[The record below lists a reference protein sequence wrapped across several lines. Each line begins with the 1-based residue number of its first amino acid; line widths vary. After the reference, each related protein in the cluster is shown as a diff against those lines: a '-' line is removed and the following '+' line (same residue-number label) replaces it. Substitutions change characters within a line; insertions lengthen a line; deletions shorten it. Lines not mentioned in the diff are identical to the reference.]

1 MTTRLHLSGEE
12 ARSLLAFPMSIL
24 AWLETTALKLELAP
38 FIKRSRGEDAWYLS
52 RGDGAFGPIP
62 IARVVRMLLR
72 GEGPFSILRAS
83 EAEVDPA
90 PWHPLNYHPWPL
102 GRGAAIAWI
111 AGFWLLAAAA
121 GFAVVGLAVPVGIRT
136 IAEAAYAVAFVG
148 AAAWVGLDARR
159 GAAPP
164 PETDGEAEAAP
175 EAEPE

>member
-24 AWLETTALKLELAP
+24 AWLENTALKMELAP
-38 FIKRSRGEDAWYLS
+38 FIKRSRAEDAWYLS

-62 IARVVRMLLR
+62 IARIVRMLLR
-72 GEGPFSILRAS
+72 GEGPFSILHAS
-83 EAEVDPA
+83 EADADPA

-102 GRGAAIAWI
+102 GRGAASAWI

-121 GFAVVGLAVPVGIRT
+121 GFAVVGLVVPVGIRT
-136 IAEAAYAVAFVG
+136 IAEVAYAVAVGG

-159 GAAPP
+159 GASP
-164 PETDGEAEAAP
+164 PETASEPPDGEAEA
-175 EAEPE
+175 EPE